1 MSTPADTAF
10 GHATVPTTTS
20 TAEAAP
26 EVLLT
31 RGCNKRS
38 LAAVGVEFI
47 DSNDINGSAPTS
59 SVLQSDYLIID
70 DDDNLNDKVDKAPE
84 VTLPTQPPHPPLSKR
99 TRYSS
104 EPQLTAS
111 DYALLQPII
120 QPDNK
125 RESGHQH
132 NHGEH
137 THTIGRDLS
146 QRTHPFTRRRSMA
159 DLIPASNQGAVVCF
173 DEPEATAIYG
183 EPMDSGS
190 ATLGMD
196 IIGEEEQEHE
206 QEDDALAAKYPGPTR
221 TSAIKTSN
229 DPPPLKHLGSDP
241 MSTGRD
247 ISKDRKNSISQNPAT
262 SRNSS
267 SIFMPTSHVHTHSA
281 TRPLPRRNSSAN
293 SKKEPPRPVRI
304 QLLDQAESEMIMQ
317 KAQQNDS
324 SSSSSWDQDLQPSHD
339 HEQDLQKDDDEAIA
353 LPREDPIVHDWDQ
366 EELQDE
372 DSECDS
378 ISFVPEPDQ
387 LQVPSLAPMST
398 RRRSIVE
405 SIREGVER
413 DSEKKSLAR
422 DGARD
427 TDNGDDEDDDRDSLR
442 DPEREVAM
450 MSEDQEADLRNTHL
464 RWENQREFQDAAGLD
479 LGEDD
484 AQAIN
489 EDGQYGGT
497 IEDDDEGED
506 YWENR

>member
-1 MSTPADTAF
+1 MSTPADTAI
-10 GHATVPTTTS
+10 GHATIPTTTS
-20 TAEAAP
+20 TVEAAP

-31 RGCNKRS
+31 RGCPKRS
-38 LAAVGVEFI
+38 LAAVEAEFV
-47 DSNDINGSAPTS
+47 DNNDIDGSAPTS

-70 DDDNLNDKVDKAPE
+70 DDDNLNNKVEMAPE
-84 VTLPTQPPHPPLSKR
+84 VILTTQPPHPPLFKR

-104 EPQLTAS
+104 EHQLTAS

-120 QPDNK
+120 QPDSK
-125 RESGHQH
+125 RELGHQH
-132 NHGEH
+132 NHGGH
-137 THTIGRDLS
+137 DHS
-146 QRTHPFTRRRSMA
+146 SRTHPFTRKRSMA
-159 DLIPASNQGAVVCF
+159 DLIHASNHDAVVCF

-196 IIGEEEQEHE
+196 VIGEEEQEHE
-206 QEDDALAAKYPGPTR
+206 QEDVALATKYPGST
-221 TSAIKTSN
+221 KTSTTKASN
-229 DPPPLKHLGSDP
+229 APSPFKDLGSDP

-247 ISKDRKNSISQNPAT
+247 NGKDRKNSISQIPAT
-262 SRNSS
+262 NRNSS
-267 SIFMPTSHVHTHSA
+267 SIFMPTSHAH
-281 TRPLPRRNSSAN
+281 TRPHLRRNSSTN

-317 KAQQNDS
+317 KAQQNAS
-324 SSSSSWDQDLQPSHD
+324 PSSSSWDQDSQPSHD
-339 HEQDLQKDDDEAIA
+339 QDQDLRKGDDAEIA
-353 LPREDPIVHDWDQ
+353 LPREDPIVHDWDE

-378 ISFVPEPDQ
+378 ISFVAEPDQ
-387 LQVPSLAPMST
+387 LQAPSLAPMST
-398 RRRSIVE
+398 RRQSIVD
-405 SIREGVER
+405 SIRGDVDRNSEG
-413 DSEKKSLAR
+413 KSLAR
-422 DGARD
+422 EGVRD
-427 TDNGDDEDDDRDSLR
+427 TDNDNGDDEDDEDDDKDSLR

-450 MSEDQEADLRNTHL
+450 MSEDQEADLHNTHL

-484 AQAIN
+484 SQAIN
-489 EDGQYGGT
+489 EDGRYGGA